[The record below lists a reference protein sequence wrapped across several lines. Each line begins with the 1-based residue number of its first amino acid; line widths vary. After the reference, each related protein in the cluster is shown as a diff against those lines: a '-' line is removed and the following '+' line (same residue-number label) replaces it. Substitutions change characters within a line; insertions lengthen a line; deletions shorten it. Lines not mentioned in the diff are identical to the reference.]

1 MLEVTPQ
8 KFVRARCR
16 RIIALSNSDDEFFF
30 RKLILRGE
38 GKRH

>member
-8 KFVRARCR
+8 KFVRARYR
-16 RIIALSNSDDEFFF
+16 RIIALDDSNDEFFF
-30 RKLILRGE
+30 RKLIPRGG

>member
-1 MLEVTPQ
+1 MLKMTPQ

-16 RIIALSNSDDEFFF
+16 RIITLSDSDDEFFF
-30 RKLILRGE
+30 RKLIPRGE